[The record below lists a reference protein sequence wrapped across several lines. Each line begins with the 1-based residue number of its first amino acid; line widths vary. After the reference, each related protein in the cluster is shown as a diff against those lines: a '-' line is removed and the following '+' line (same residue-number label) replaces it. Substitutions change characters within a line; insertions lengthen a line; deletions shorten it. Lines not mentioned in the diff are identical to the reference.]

1 MYSIKNISRNA
12 VLLCDKIVIGL
23 LLAAVTIIPL
33 FFDIRLY
40 SVFDLSK
47 VAILY
52 LLTIMITSLWA
63 AILIFRPEIR
73 PTRTALD
80 IPILVYLVV
89 FIISSILSINPVMSL
104 LGTYKRF
111 EGLSATVCYLLIF
124 YATVNFVTTKKRLY
138 LLIITLVA
146 GATVASGYG
155 IAQHLGFDL
164 FKWSTFQTWRVFSTF
179 GNPVFFSAYLVMTLP
194 LAVVLLLNA
203 PFQKNEGRHLLCTPT
218 TWTFL
223 ALSLTIYTAFW
234 LTNTRACFVALL
246 GSFLPFLVL
255 VFPKNTA
262 ERYRFGTLIIS
273 LIVLGL
279 FFNVRYETSIVKHK
293 HETTFIKYLTD
304 DAQPAGNHDEQPSLQ
319 KAVAERPPVFYDTH
333 SRPRPEF
340 AKKYPVNGS
349 SFSRIFQYLAA
360 IEIIKDHPIL
370 GIGPDTTGIVYQKY
384 LAKVFSVEEGDNGFQ
399 FPRQDRIHNDVLD
412 TTVTRGFIGLA
423 TYLWLLIALG
433 VYVKK
438 NYHRLTNQHKIVLLG
453 LLSGILCYLI
463 QNEFSFGNTP
473 VSTIFWVLMGL
484 CISVIKINDAENA
497 GNTDKTGLPL
507 KTGMVVGS
515 NGVVSQACLPRNGD
529 TTRPHVIYRSLCC
542 GIVMLALGLAAL
554 FVFRVYKADVYFEY
568 GRRLLAF
575 ERENKQAI
583 PGKGIFIIET
593 AVQLNPYETFYR
605 DELCRSYLQLA
616 TITKDETWM
625 QKAYAEARN
634 SLGLIPQHFIGF
646 FNLGLIYQT
655 LAEQFNKNTVNEAV
669 LCYKKAIEED
679 PFQAPFYGNL
689 ASLYH
694 DKSNLNTAISALY
707 QAHITRPEE
716 PGYVGRL
723 VNAYLQ
729 KGDLQNA
736 LIYSRRI
743 TALLPSEPAYH
754 SNHGAIL
761 YKTGKYE
768 DAVYSFK
775 KAVALKPGDA
785 AYVQNLA
792 GAYNI
797 LGKEGEAL
805 ELLKG
810 FDNAY
815 PHHNSIQIHLFLAG
829 LYSKRAD
836 WENVVSPCKKAL
848 ALDKNSAEAFKLQ
861 GFAYC
866 NLNKDNLAEESLR
879 QALALLPGDQEASE
893 LLEKLADK
901 KDGKK

>member
-12 VLLCDKIVIGL
+12 VVLCDKIIIGL

-138 LLIITLVA
+138 LLMVALVA

-194 LAVVLLLNA
+194 LAVVLFFNLS
-203 PFQKNEGRHLLCTPT
+203 FQKSKGRHLQYTPA

-223 ALSLTIYTAFW
+223 ALSLIIYTAFW

-246 GSFLPFLVL
+246 GSFIPFLVL

-262 ERYRFGTLIIS
+262 ERYRFGALIVS
-273 LIVLGL
+273 LIALGV

-293 HETTFIKYLTD
+293 HETTYIKYLTGD
-304 DAQPAGNHDEQPSLQ
+304 TQPTGKHDEQPSQQ
-319 KAVAERPPVFYDTH
+319 KAVAERPSVFYDTN
-333 SRPRPEF
+333 SRPRPEI
-340 AKKYPVNGS
+340 ARKYPVSGS

-360 IEIIKDHPIL
+360 IEIIKDYPIL

-384 LAKVFSVEEGDNGFQ
+384 LAKVFSVEESDNGFH

-423 TYLWLLIALG
+423 TYIWLLTAFG

-438 NYHRLTNQHKIVLLG
+438 NYHRLTNQHKIALLG

-473 VSTIFWVLMGL
+473 ISTIFWVLMGL
-484 CISVIKINDAENA
+484 CISVIKINEAEKA
-497 GNTDKTGLPL
+497 GNTDKTGLTL
-507 KTGMVVGS
+507 KTGVIGS
-515 NGVVSQACLPRNGD
+515 NGVVSEACLSRDGA
-529 TTRPHVIYRSLCC
+529 TTRPHIVYRGLCC
-542 GIVMLALGLAAL
+542 SIVMLALGLAAL
-554 FVFRVYKADVYFEY
+554 FVFRIYKADVYFEY
-568 GRRLLAF
+568 GRRLMAF
-575 ERENKQAI
+575 ERENRQAI

-646 FNLGLIYQT
+646 FHLGLIYQT
-655 LAEQFNKNTVNEAV
+655 LAEHFNKNTVNEAV

-694 DKSNLNTAISALY
+694 DKSNLDTAISALY

-729 KGDLQNA
+729 KSDLQNA

-743 TALLPSEPAYH
+743 TALLPSEPAYY
-754 SNHGAIL
+754 SNLGAIL

-768 DAVYSFK
+768 DAASSFK

-792 GAYNI
+792 SAYSS
-797 LGKEGEAL
+797 LEKEGEAL

-815 PHHNSIQIHLFLAG
+815 PHHNSIQI
-829 LYSKRAD
+829 
-836 WENVVSPCKKAL
+836 
-848 ALDKNSAEAFKLQ
+848 
-861 GFAYC
+861 
-866 NLNKDNLAEESLR
+866 
-879 QALALLPGDQEASE
+879 
-893 LLEKLADK
+893 
-901 KDGKK
+901 

>member
-1 MYSIKNISRNA
+1 MHSIKNISRNA
-12 VLLCDKIVIGL
+12 VLLCDKIIIGL

-47 VAILY
+47 VAFLY

-63 AILIFRPEIR
+63 IILIFRPKIR
-73 PTRTALD
+73 PARTALD
-80 IPILVYLVV
+80 IPILAYLIV
-89 FIISSILSINPVMSL
+89 FITSSLLSINPLMSL

-111 EGLSATVCYLLIF
+111 EGLSATVCYLMIF
-124 YATVNFVTTKKRLY
+124 YVTANFVSTKKRMY

-155 IAQHLGFDL
+155 IAQHLGFDM

-194 LAVVLLLNA
+194 LAVVLLFNA
-203 PFQKNEGRHLLCTPT
+203 PFQKSEGRHLLNTPAI
-218 TWTFL
+218 WAFL

-234 LTNTRACFVALL
+234 LTNTRACFIALV
-246 GSFLPFLVL
+246 GSFIPFLVL

-262 ERYRFGTLIIS
+262 ERYRFGALIVS
-273 LIVLGL
+273 LIALGV

-293 HETTFIKYLTD
+293 HETTYIKYLTD
-304 DAQPAGNHDEQPSLQ
+304 DTQSAGNHDEQPAQQ

-333 SRPRPEF
+333 SRPRPEY

-360 IEIIKDHPIL
+360 IEIIKDYPIL

-384 LAKVFSVEEGDNGFQ
+384 LAKVFSVEESDNGFQ
-399 FPRQDRIHNDVLD
+399 FPRQDRIHNDILD

-423 TYLWLLIALG
+423 TYLWLLVALG
-433 VYVKK
+433 VYVIKS
-438 NYHRLTNQHKIVLLG
+438 YRRLTNQHRIVLLG
-453 LLSGILCYLI
+453 LSSGILCYLI

-473 VSTIFWVLMGL
+473 VSTIFWILMGL
-484 CISVIKINDAENA
+484 CISVVKINDAEKA
-497 GNTDKTGLPL
+497 ENTDKSGLPL
-507 KTGMVVGS
+507 KTGVVDS
-515 NGVVSQACLPRNGD
+515 NGGESQSRQSHDVA
-529 TTRPHVIYRSLCC
+529 TPHLHAVYRSLCC
-542 GIVMLALGLAAL
+542 GIVILALGLAAF
-554 FVFRVYKADVYFEY
+554 FVFRIYKADVCFEY
-568 GRRLLAF
+568 GRRLLVF
-575 ERENKQAI
+575 ERENAQAL
-583 PGKGIFIIET
+583 PGKGVFVVET

-616 TITKDETWM
+616 TVTKDETWM
-625 QKAYAEARN
+625 QKAYAEAGN

-646 FNLGLIYQT
+646 FHLGLIYQT
-655 LAEQFNKNTVNEAV
+655 LAEQFNKNTVKEAEF
-669 LCYKKAIEED
+669 CYKKAIEQD
-679 PFQAPFYGNL
+679 PFQAPFYGNI
-689 ASLYH
+689 ASLYR
-694 DKSNLNTAISALY
+694 DNSNLNTAISALY

-716 PGYVGRL
+716 PGYVVRL

-736 LIYSRRI
+736 IICSKRL

-754 SNHGAIL
+754 SNLGAIL
-761 YKTGKYE
+761 YKAGKYE
-768 DAVYSFK
+768 DAIPPFQ

-785 AYVQNLA
+785 AYIQNLA

-797 LGKEGEAL
+797 TGKEGEAL
-805 ELLKG
+805 ELLMR
-810 FDNAY
+810 FNNAN
-815 PHHNSIQIHLFLAG
+815 PQHNSVQIHLFLAG
-829 LYSKRAD
+829 LYYKKAD
-836 WENVVSPCKKAL
+836 WENVVSTCKKAV
-848 ALDKNSAEAFKLQ
+848 ALDKNAAEAFKLL

-866 NLNKDNLAEESLR
+866 NLNKDNLAEEPLR
-879 QALALLPGDQEASE
+879 QALALLPGNQEISE
-893 LLEKLADK
+893 LLKRLADK
-901 KDGKK
+901 K